1 MTRRRSARSRGGK
14 GGAEPRTRII
24 ERQRVVIERTLS
36 GESQHQIAATL
47 GISQAAVSKILR
59 RADDQTLQE
68 LRERGLRVKA
78 RQLQQLEHIRAEA
91 ISAWH
96 RSKADAVRRRQRR
109 TDGAG
114 VGTAVA
120 EVVTEAQHGDPRYLA
135 EARNALSDQ
144 RKLLGLDAPQQVQL
158 DARPF
163 AHLTDEQVADEL
175 RRQEALLKVVGVLPA
190 PSTKP
195 EGGDGH

>member
-24 ERQRVVIERTLS
+24 ERQRVAVERALA
-36 GESQHQIAATL
+36 GDSQYQIAAL
-47 GISQAAVSKILR
+47 LDISQAAVSKILR

-68 LRERGLRVKA
+68 MRERGLRVKG
-78 RQLQQLEHIRAEA
+78 RQIQQLEHIRAEA
-91 ISAWH
+91 MSAWH
-96 RSKADAVRRRQRR
+96 RSKADAVRKRQRR
-109 TDGAG
+109 SDGAG
-114 VGTAVA
+114 AGTSVA

-144 RKLLGLDAPQQVQL
+144 RKLLGLDAPQQLQL

-163 AHLTDEQVADEL
+163 AHLTDEQLSLEL
-175 RRQEALLKVVGVLPA
+175 HRQQTLLISAGVV
-190 PSTKP
+190 KP
-195 EGGDGH
+195 TTDHAGD